1 MLSKE
6 KFDNPVIKF
15 YKKREI
21 NLRSQERS
29 VIVKD
34 LMKRRILMKLKVL
47 SLLVL
52 FLIIFAIDCAEAKT
66 YSLPLRYQ
74 PMKGFPSLQQK
85 FGSTLGIAPFK
96 DERQEKSY
104 IGVHIPLR
112 GLPTHFESNP
122 VPLEKALQEAL
133 SDALSR
139 LGLKVVS
146 VSNWDGTPESLK
158 NIDTDSVLTIEI
170 KKFWTEGMGSLFR
183 TNIKTTVQLVIHLGV
198 KNEGKVF
205 TRNADVE
212 KEITV
217 SRSTPERVEAIIN
230 EILSDIFDAFFSSPY

>member
-1 MLSKE
+1 MGIGKLANWLPHTENLTKHSLNLKKLPFNEE
-6 KFDNPVIKF
+6 KVC
-15 YKKREI
+15 
-21 NLRSQERS
+21 
-29 VIVKD
+29 
-34 LMKRRILMKLKVL
+34 KRRQFMKLRIH
-47 SLLVL
+47 SLLVF
-52 FLIIFAIDCAEAKT
+52 FLIIFAIDCAEAQT

-85 FGSTLGIAPFK
+85 FGSTVGIAPFK

-104 IGVHIPLR
+104 IGIHFPLR
-112 GLPTHFESNP
+112 GLATHFESNP

-133 SDALSR
+133 GDALSR

-198 KNEGKVF
+198 KNEAKVF

-217 SRSTPERVEAIIN
+217 SRSTPERVEAIISQ
-230 EILSDIFDAFFSSPY
+230 ILSDIFDTFFSSPY

>member
-1 MLSKE
+1 MGIGKLANWLPHTENLTKHSLNLKKSPFNEE
-6 KFDNPVIKF
+6 KVC
-15 YKKREI
+15 
-21 NLRSQERS
+21 
-29 VIVKD
+29 
-34 LMKRRILMKLKVL
+34 KRRQFMKLRIH
-47 SLLVL
+47 SLLVF
-52 FLIIFAIDCAEAKT
+52 FLIIFAIDCAGAQT

-104 IGVHIPLR
+104 IGVHFPLQ
-112 GLPTHFESNP
+112 GLSTHFESNP
-122 VPLEKALQEAL
+122 MPLEKALQESL
-133 SDALSR
+133 GDALSR

-146 VSNWDGTPESLK
+146 VPNWDGTPESLK

-230 EILSDIFDAFFSSPY
+230 QILIDIFDAYFSSPY

>member
-1 MLSKE
+1 MGIGTLVNWLPHTENLTKHSLNLKRSLFDEE
-6 KFDNPVIKF
+6 KVC
-15 YKKREI
+15 
-21 NLRSQERS
+21 
-29 VIVKD
+29 
-34 LMKRRILMKLKVL
+34 KRRRFMKLRVY

-52 FLIIFAIDCAEAKT
+52 FFIIFVIDCAEAKT
-66 YSLPLRYQ
+66 YSLSLRYQ

-85 FGSTLGIAPFK
+85 FGSTVGIAPFK

-104 IGVHIPLR
+104 IGIHFPLQ
-112 GLPTHFESNP
+112 GLSTHFESNP
-122 VPLEKALQEAL
+122 MPLEKALQEAL
-133 SDALSR
+133 GDALSR

-146 VSNWDGTPESLK
+146 VPNWDGTPESLK

-170 KKFWTEGMGSLFR
+170 KKFWTEGTGSLFR

-205 TRNADVE
+205 TRNVDVE

-217 SRSTPERVEAIIN
+217 SRSTPERVEAIISQ
-230 EILSDIFDAFFSSPY
+230 ILGDIFDAYFSSPY